1 MAVLAHPFNEILNEH
16 VFVKTI
22 YEQPHVGV
30 AMGKDLNE
38 MRDNHKRVCA
48 RILGVQLLQHDSLFP
63 SAHVDRI
70 VKMEQE
76 RFQMVLCRKVGS
88 RHL

>member
-1 MAVLAHPFNEILNEH
+1 MAVLAHPFNEILNQH
-16 VFVKTI
+16 ILVKTI

-30 AMGKDLNE
+30 AMGKDFNE
-38 MRDNHKRVCA
+38 MRDNNKRVCA
-48 RILGVQLLQHDSLFP
+48 RILGVQFLQHDRLFP

-76 RFQMVLCRKVGS
+76 RFQMILGRKVGR